1 MLIICPECGSEVSQ
15 YSGICIKCGFPLKK
29 FMDETGLNNLD
40 DIKKFAQSGFPIEEI
55 ESWKAQQEGHDMN
68 EESDDSSMTN
78 TYTITVLDTHSHDL
92 NVARYLRL
100 MRNVGISESMSLVGR
115 TPCDLFQNVDEETKD
130 QIEEVLNFYEVDF
143 ETKQTGRKE
152 YQPSFKSKKIISL
165 GSKGKE
171 IDITELIYSGRYYNF
186 KCSPFTTDPYNV
198 PYVIRDAT
206 SDEGAINIQEDLKR
220 LGIYTQIIGSNEE
233 VKPIVSSL
241 KNTLFKNKSY
251 ELPETPVV
259 KCPYCHSLNVI
270 RVSTA
275 SRMFST
281 SAVGMASNKIGKQ
294 WKCNSCKS
302 YF

>member
-1 MLIICPECGSEVSQ
+1 MGV
-15 YSGICIKCGFPLKK
+15 
-29 FMDETGLNNLD
+29 
-40 DIKKFAQSGFPIEEI
+40 
-55 ESWKAQQEGHDMN
+55 
-68 EESDDSSMTN
+68 
-78 TYTITVLDTHSHDL
+78 
-92 NVARYLRL
+92 
-100 MRNVGISESMSLVGR
+100 SESMSLVGR
-115 TPCDLFQNVDEETKD
+115 TPCDLFQDVDEETKD

-152 YQPSFKSKKIISL
+152 YHPSFKSKRIISL

-171 IDITELIYSGRYYNF
+171 IDEIELIYSGRYYNF
-186 KCSPFTTDPYNV
+186 SYGKDRSAV

-206 SDEGAINIQEDLKR
+206 SDEGAIDIQKELKK
-220 LGIYTQIIGSNEE
+220 LGIYSQIIGSNEE
-233 VKPIVSSL
+233 VKPIVSSIN
-241 KNTLFKNKSY
+241 NTLFKDKSY
-251 ELPETPVV
+251 ESPKQENPVV

>member
-1 MLIICPECGSEVSQ
+1 MLIICLECGSEVSQ
-15 YSGICIKCGFPLKK
+15 YSGTCIKCGFPLKK
-29 FMDETGLNNLD
+29 FMDETGLNNID

-55 ESWKAQQEGHDMN
+55 GLWKAQQEEHVID

-130 QIEEVLNFYEVDF
+130 QIEEVLTFYEVDF

-152 YQPSFKSKKIISL
+152 YQSSFKSKKIISL
-165 GSKGKE
+165 GSKGQK
-171 IDITELIYSGRYYNF
+171 IDTTELIYSGRYYNF
-186 KCSPFTTDPYNV
+186 SYGKDPYTV
-198 PYVIRDAT
+198 PYIIRDAT
-206 SDEGAINIQEDLKR
+206 SDEDAIKIQEDLKN

-233 VKPIVSSL
+233 IKPIVSSI
-241 KNTLFKNKSY
+241 KNTLFKNKSF
-251 ELPETPVV
+251 ESPKQENPVV
-259 KCPYCHSLNVI
+259 KCPYCHSVNVI

-281 SAVGMASNKIGKQ
+281 SAVGMASKKVGKQ
-294 WKCNSCKS
+294 WKCNRCKS